1 MFNYKSRNIPLG
13 FGDGILKSILKSRG
27 VEDVDLFL
35 NLNESVVEN
44 YDVFDNMLYA
54 KSVFLKNIE
63 EEIIIL
69 QDFDM
74 DGITSSSLLYSYL
87 KRVKPDIKVK
97 YLAHENKAHGLTPQI
112 MKKLNKMEYKL
123 IFIPDAGSSDF
134 NEHKIINELG
144 KDIIILD

>member
-35 NLNESVVEN
+35 NLNESIVEN

-63 EEIIIL
+63 EEIVIL
-69 QDFDM
+69 QDSDFD
-74 DGITSSSLLYSYL
+74 GYSSCAVLYSYL
-87 KRVKPDIKVK
+87 KRIKPDVKLK
-97 YLAHENKAHGLTPQI
+97 YLAHENKAHGLTPHI
-112 MKKLNKMEYKL
+112 MEKLNK
-123 IFIPDAGSSDF
+123 ID
-134 NEHKIINELG
+134 KIHWSLKF
-144 KDIIILD
+144 KDSFGA